1 LVGRTV
7 PSYRRALEDEIGS
20 WKGFRMALRGR
31 DIEAF
36 DEVMRIARLY
46 ASAGGMATRPI
57 VADALFMSV
66 LVGLQRQIMEL
77 REKID
82 RLEKRLQEA

>member
-1 LVGRTV
+1 MVGRTV
-7 PSYRRALEDEIGS
+7 PSYRRVLEDEISS
-20 WKGFRMALRGR
+20 WKGFRKALRGR
-31 DIEAF
+31 DVEAF
-36 DEVMRIARLY
+36 DEVIKTARLY
-46 ASAGGMATRPI
+46 ASAGSMASRPI
-57 VADALFMSV
+57 IADALFMSV

>member
-1 LVGRTV
+1 VGRTV
-7 PSYRRALEDEIGS
+7 PSYRRALEDEISS
-20 WKGFRMALRGR
+20 WKGFRKALRGR
-31 DIEAF
+31 DVEAF
-36 DEVMRIARLY
+36 DEVMKTARLY

>member
-1 LVGRTV
+1 VGRTV

-20 WKGFRMALRGR
+20 WKGFRKALRGR

-66 LVGLQRQIMEL
+66 LVGLRRQIMEL